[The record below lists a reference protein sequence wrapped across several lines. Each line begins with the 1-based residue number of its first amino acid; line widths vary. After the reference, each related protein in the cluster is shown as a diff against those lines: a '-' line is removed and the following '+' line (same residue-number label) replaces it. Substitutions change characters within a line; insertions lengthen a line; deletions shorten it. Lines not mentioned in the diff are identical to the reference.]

1 MGDLRGGDP
10 ARDVKLLGAVALL
23 AVLAGC
29 GGKHVAP
36 LPARC
41 RLGVYFRPDATQ
53 AQVDAVRRRLER
65 TSGVIR
71 VVYVSKAEAFRIMKR
86 RHPELMQAVKMNPFP
101 DALLAHP
108 RTRDD
113 YAPIAR
119 SLLPRPPGVATV
131 HYPRFGPC
139 ARA

>member
-1 MGDLRGGDP
+1 M
-10 ARDVKLLGAVALL
+10 GAVALV

-29 GGKHVAP
+29 GGKHAAP

-41 RLGVYFRPDATQ
+41 RLGVYFRPGATP
-53 AQVDAVRRRLER
+53 AQVDAVRHRLEHNSR
-65 TSGVIR
+65 LTR
-71 VVYVSKAEAFRIMKR
+71 VAYVSKAEAFRIMKR

-101 DALLAHP
+101 DALLVHP
-108 RTRDD
+108 RTHDD

-119 SLLPRPPGVATV
+119 TLLPQPPGVATV